1 MNDTLLLV
9 LLLFTKHFIV
19 DFPLQ
24 TKYQWSNKGTYMHP
38 GGMLHAFLHGAGT
51 ARCFWWYAPVACV
64 SLAIIDA
71 FLHYHIDWAKMNL
84 NDYFGWKPDNSEY
97 FWWLLGADQFAH
109 AVTYVW
115 LVSLVV

>member
-51 ARCFWWYAPVACV
+51 ALCFWWYAPLACIY
-64 SLAIIDA
+64 LGFIDA
-71 FLHYHIDWAKMNL
+71 FVHYHIDWAKINI
-84 NDYFGWKPDNSEY
+84 NKSNNYTIENPK
-97 FWWLLGADQFAH
+97 FWAWLGADQLAH
-109 AVTYVW
+109 SLTYLFIVW
-115 LVSLVV
+115 ALI